1 MKNFIKKHI
10 KTLLLTWLGCAVL
23 FGIFYILVI
32 SSQKKTLVRLDSEIS
47 KTKSEYEQILLSAS
61 PENREKMTEQ
71 LKELRNSVS
80 QFIMSYADSA
90 NLTFDIGRIADTQ
103 KVSDLIIKTKAD
115 QAIANCSNVFENQV
129 FLSFKS
135 GFNQFY
141 TFLNAL
147 ERHQPVVFINK
158 FSISRPQQVQGG
170 NDVAMDLAVY
180 VAKNQPVSEKKN

>member
-1 MKNFIKKHI
+1 MKNFVKKHI
-10 KTLLLTWLGCAVL
+10 KTLLLTWLGCSAVFVL
-23 FGIFYILVI
+23 FYIFVI
-32 SSQKKTLVRLDSEIS
+32 SSQKKVLARLDSEVS
-47 KTKSEYEQILLSAS
+47 KRKSEYEQILLSAS
-61 PENREKMTEQ
+61 PENREKLTEQ
-71 LKELRNSVS
+71 LKELRGSVS

-115 QAIANCSNVFENQV
+115 QAIANCSNVSENQV

-147 ERHQPVVFINK
+147 ERHQPVVFINN
-158 FSISRPQQVQGG
+158 FSIIRPQQVQPG
-170 NDVAMDLAVY
+170 NDVSMDLAVY
-180 VAKNQPVSEKKN
+180 VAKNQPALGKK